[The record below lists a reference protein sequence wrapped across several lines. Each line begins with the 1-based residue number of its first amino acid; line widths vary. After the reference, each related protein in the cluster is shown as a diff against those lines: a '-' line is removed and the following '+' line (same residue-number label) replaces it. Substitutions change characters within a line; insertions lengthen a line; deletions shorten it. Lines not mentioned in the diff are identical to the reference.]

1 MQIKTEVT
9 LMDNNKSD
17 KLKEITQ
24 KIIDLKDEDAISVL
38 ANVVDVVCKYE
49 MLTFND
55 LQRFAKTK

>member
-1 MQIKTEVT
+1 
-9 LMDNNKSD
+9 MDNNKSD

-38 ANVVDVVCKYE
+38 ANVVVCKYE

-55 LQRFAKTK
+55 LPRFAKTK

>member
-1 MQIKTEVT
+1 MQIKT
-9 LMDNNKSD
+9 
-17 KLKEITQ
+17 
-24 KIIDLKDEDAISVL
+24 EDAISVL